1 MPKPNFHLHKY
12 KYKRVML
19 IQRILTALV
28 LVPLVVWG
36 TLKLSADYFALVYG
50 LVILVAAWEWTN
62 LMGYRSALQ
71 RSLFLA
77 SLIFAMLFI
86 HYWTMVLEVAAQ
98 TTNWPEIRFYSGLVE
113 FLMIPPVIWWVF
125 IMVILRNHPDEL
137 LKLQLKTK
145 HKFWIGWFILL
156 AGWMFLS
163 RLHTIEA
170 PEMTLYFFI
179 LIWAAD
185 ISAYFVG
192 RKYGSTKLSPDISPG
207 KTVAGF
213 YGALASALVCAIGFG
228 LYYQAVLMS
237 FADVVMLSVMT
248 VLISIYGDLFFSLA
262 KRIAGIKDSGSIL
275 PGHGGILDRL
285 DSVIAA
291 APVFYAGVWV
301 IRWMADSALVA

>member
-1 MPKPNFHLHKY
+1 
-12 KYKRVML
+12 ML

-28 LVPLVVWG
+28 LIPFVVWG

-50 LVILVAAWEWTN
+50 LVIMLAAWEWTN
-62 LMGYRSALQ
+62 LIDYRSVLQ
-71 RSLFLA
+71 RVTFMGSLLT
-77 SLIFAMLFI
+77 AMLFI
-86 HYWTMVLEVAAQ
+86 HYWTIVLEVAAQ
-98 TTNWPEIRFYSGLVE
+98 ITNWPEIRFYSGLVE

-125 IMVILRNHPDEL
+125 VMVLMRNHPAEL
-137 LKLQLKTK
+137 LELKLKPK
-145 HKFWIGWFILL
+145 HKFFIGWFVLL

-163 RLHTIEA
+163 RLHTIES

-192 RKYGSTKLSPDISPG
+192 RKYGTTKLAPDISPG
-207 KTVAGF
+207 KTLAGF
-213 YGALASALVCAIGFG
+213 YGALGSSVLCAIGFG
-228 LYYQAVLMS
+228 LYYEAILMS

-248 VLISIYGDLFFSLA
+248 VIISVYGDLFFSLA

-291 APVFYAGVWV
+291 GPVFYAGVWV
-301 IRWMADSALVA
+301 IRWMADSALVTS